1 MTSGDCAGLGDSLG
15 VSRTP
20 QPGARPWATL
30 ISDVLGIHCLLKPSQ
45 VHCEASTLFS
55 VHLIGM
61 EAEALRGQ
69 GLTQVAGGRAGI

>member
-1 MTSGDCAGLGDSLG
+1 MTSGDCAGLGDRHG

-30 ISDVLGIHCLLKPSQ
+30 IGDVLGVHGLLKSSQ
-45 VHCEASTLFS
+45 VHWEASTLFS
-55 VHLIGM
+55 VHLIGV
-61 EAEALRGQ
+61 EAEDLRGQ